1 MDSVAVERATI
12 SIYLAGLFSQNPIS
26 ATEGLTPLTPSSWR
40 VFHFVGHLAQIQPN
54 TLDAFPLLLFRSV
67 QINSLDLTDQTAEA
81 VRPLERVGRH
91 VHNLL
96 DSILLEDNPL
106 GLFNTNVGSRTHTFT
121 SRLWKGVQSIGVV
134 WGMPLTRLQLS
145 GVWMVSDN

>member
-12 SIYLAGLFSQNPIS
+12 SIYLAGSFSQNPNS

-54 TLDAFPLLLFRSV
+54 TLDAFPLLLFRPV

-81 VRPLERVGRH
+81 VRPLNAWGDMCIICSTLFCWKITPLVC
-91 VHNLL
+91 
-96 DSILLEDNPL
+96 SIP
-106 GLFNTNVGSRTHTFT
+106 T
-121 SRLWKGVQSIGVV
+121 
-134 WGMPLTRLQLS
+134 
-145 GVWMVSDN
+145 